1 MVTENT
7 EHSNPGDSSTS
18 FRKKEKR
25 RLFYIVNTL
34 IIILISIAMLTNKHA
49 SLRDAIYI
57 VVLGAIC
64 TSPLLFITS
73 YRGKY
78 SLMLIFLAYYF
89 GAFGLKDI
97 SDLIANKPLPSV
109 SPGYFLTG
117 GETVILLGAIC
128 FIIGYSAMSRLLP
141 ANNKGILKRDWLP
154 RATLVF
160 GFMFWIIGF
169 YVTATWQFGFADRY
183 ANVSITHSLGGFIAL
198 LRILQPLGT
207 LVLIYMVLITGNKT
221 ALIILILTML
231 ADFGLGFA
239 GDSKEIAFRGPML
252 YLFSMVMLREKL
264 PLYQSVAF
272 VLIAGFAFS
281 IFSAYR
287 VAVHSKH
294 ESRSDAFKNIGST
307 LGAISEK
314 GGTVGDRL
322 SSGLDYLAERITLKQ
337 NVELIV
343 ARTGKDVPFQNGHT
357 IAPLLYAFIPRFILP
372 NKADSGMAGQLF
384 NREFK
389 LSPDPDTYISV
400 SQLGELYWN
409 FGWPGV
415 IIGMILIG
423 AIMSLIA
430 AALRLD
436 LLQTL
441 PRFLML
447 LTTVYL
453 LGLRFESAL
462 ALNYTVWA
470 RASILLLIINALI
483 PKKNT
488 AASKR
493 SPTGHAFIKT
503 AKHTIHKQTE
513 RKSGTR

>member
-1 MVTENT
+1 MVSRNT
-7 EHSNPGDSSTS
+7 EHQISNSKTATAH
-18 FRKKEKR
+18 KNEKR
-25 RLFYIVNTL
+25 RLFYITNTL
-34 IIILISIAMLTNKHA
+34 ITLLVIIALLSNKHA
-49 SLRDAIYI
+49 NMGDAIYI
-57 VVLGAIC
+57 VILGAIC
-64 TSPLLFITS
+64 TSPLLFITT
-73 YRGKY
+73 YRGTH

-97 SDLIANKPLPSV
+97 TDLLANKPLSSV
-109 SPGYFLTG
+109 LPDALITG
-117 GETVILLGAIC
+117 GEVAILLGAAC
-128 FIIGYSAMSRLLP
+128 FILGYYVVSRLFP
-141 ANNKGILKRDWLP
+141 SGSKGVLTRDWLP
-154 RATLVF
+154 KATLVF
-160 GFMFWIIGF
+160 GLLFWTIGF
-169 YVTATWQFGFADRY
+169 YVTASWQFGFADRY
-183 ANVSITHSLGGFIAL
+183 AGVSISHTLGGFVAL

-207 LVLIYMVLITGNKT
+207 LIFIYMVLTTSNKT

-239 GDSKEIAFRGPML
+239 GDSKEIAFRGPLL
-252 YLFSMVMLREKL
+252 YLFSMVMLKEKL
-264 PLYQSVAF
+264 PLYQGVAF

-287 VAVHSKH
+287 ISVHSKH
-294 ESRSDAFKNIGST
+294 ESRSDAFKNISST
-307 LGAISEK
+307 LGTISEK

-322 SSGLDYLAERITLKQ
+322 TSGLDYLTQRITLKQ

-372 NKADSGMAGQLF
+372 DKADSGMAGQLF

-415 IIGMILIG
+415 ITGMILIG
-423 AIMSLIA
+423 AVMSLIA
-430 AALRLD
+430 ATLRLD

-453 LGLRFESAL
+453 LALRFESAL

-470 RASILLLIINALI
+470 RAAVLLLIVSALI
-483 PKKNT
+483 PKKRT
-488 AASKR
+488 AIRKR
-493 SPTGHAFIKT
+493 SPAR
-503 AKHTIHKQTE
+503 HTFVKQANHPIQKRPDHKPGI
-513 RKSGTR
+513 R